1 MTDEKE
7 EDDDEDGSPE
17 DMLEAFEQEI
27 KTEGTRGGDDTF
39 AVMPG
44 KDTVIFIINSIPG
57 REGKAL
63 AMQLPPELAMQ
74 LGNALAACAFAVS
87 SLSASD
93 VPLEKEEK
101 KVTLH

>member
-1 MTDEKE
+1 MPDNEDE
-7 EDDDEDGSPE
+7 DDEDGSPE
-17 DMLEAFEQEI
+17 DMLEALEEEI
-27 KTEGTRGGDDTF
+27 KKEGKRGDDDTF

-63 AMQLPPELAMQ
+63 AMQLPPELAVQ
-74 LGNALAACAFAVS
+74 LGNALVACAIAVS
-87 SLSASD
+87 QVGALEE
-93 VPLEKEEK
+93 EKEEK